1 MNIYIYQMLRSYGV
15 QAGSCP
21 KTEVKNETH
30 TSGLERVILTFE
42 TLVSVL
48 LNRMTLNDSKFM
60 YLPFGKSIYLEEFNM
75 VVLLSNSQL
84 LKEEIVQRSRFTR

>member
-1 MNIYIYQMLRSYGV
+1 MNIFVYQMLRSCGV

-30 TSGLERVILTFE
+30 TFGLKRVILTFE
-42 TLVSVL
+42 TLVSIF
-48 LNRMTLNDSKFM
+48 LNRTTLNDSKFM
-60 YLPFGKSIYLEEFNM
+60 YVPFGKSIYLEEFNM

-84 LKEEIVQRSRFTR
+84 LKEEIV

>member
-1 MNIYIYQMLRSYGV
+1 MNISVYQMLRSCGV

-42 TLVSVL
+42 TLVSIF
-48 LNRMTLNDSKFM
+48 LNMTTLNDSKFM
-60 YLPFGKSIYLEEFNM
+60 YLPFGKSIHLEEFNM
-75 VVLLSNSQL
+75 AVYY
-84 LKEEIVQRSRFTR
+84 